1 MAASPYV
8 ENFQNEVIS
17 TSAEIRAEAADAAV
31 AAAQPHAKST
41 TKFLEFFAYYK
52 LKKKCR
58 V

>member
-1 MAASPYV
+1 M

-31 AAAQPHAKST
+31 AAAQPHAKSP

-52 LKKKCR
+52 LKKN
-58 V
+58 VESDGAGL